1 MKKENKNIK
10 MAIRSAAFQ
19 PETVNTDTRTVDVVW
34 TTGAQ
39 VQRSTW
45 FDGDYVE
52 ELAVDKK
59 SVRMDRLN
67 GGAPFLNAHNA
78 YDTEAVLGVV
88 ERAWI
93 DGKEGR
99 ATIRFSKRADVEP
112 IFQDVKD
119 GILRNI
125 SVGYRTYK
133 AEKGNFAENGLPIV
147 RAIDWEPY
155 EISLV
160 PVGADAKAGF
170 RSIEENNSCEIV
182 DLGDDLNNNGKQEE
196 GKRTMQPKD
205 ITETAAKI
213 AVEPAKEPVQE
224 QKVDETAVRAEATNS
239 ERKRAA
245 EITDVCTKAN
255 IDVVVMKRYLES
267 GVAIEQVRKEIIDN
281 MKTTD
286 QINGSLRV
294 EAGAQDEKLTRKE
307 GMEEALLSRA
317 QPGTFKPTEKGRG
330 FVGMSLLRMAEDAIG
345 SSARGMTR
353 SQLAKRALSTS
364 DFVDVLA
371 NVSYKTLRN
380 GYAIQPRTFM
390 PFITQGTLTDY
401 KPAKRIAFGE
411 MSSLD
416 KVSEGEEYEQGTIGE
431 SSESIQLGKYGKIIK
446 ITEEIIVNDDL
457 NAFSRVAQLA
467 GAASARLESKL
478 IYTDTLLANPNM
490 SDSVALFHATH
501 GNLPTAAA
509 ITVAS
514 LGAAKAA
521 MRKQKGVDGL
531 DFLDLEPAFLICGPD
546 KETEARQV
554 LFGQV
559 LANTTGNANIF
570 ANSMQL
576 IVDSRI
582 TGNKWYLSASPNVI
596 DTIELAMLEGMNGPE
611 LSQESEFNGDFIK
624 FKVKHVV
631 GVKAIDYRGLTYNAG
646 A

>member
-1 MKKENKNIK
+1 MKTETKQIQ
-10 MAIRSAAFQ
+10 MVTRAAQFA
-19 PETVNTDTRTVDVVW
+19 PETLDADSRTVELVW

-39 VQRSTW
+39 VRRYSW
-45 FDGDYVE
+45 MEGDFIE

-67 GGAPFLNAHNA
+67 NGAPFLDVHNQ
-78 YDTEAVLGVV
+78 YETRAVLGVV
-88 ERAWI
+88 EKAWI
-93 DGKEGR
+93 ANGEGR
-99 ATIRFSKRADVEP
+99 ATVRFSKRADVDP
-112 IFQDVKD
+112 IFQDIKD

-125 SVGYRTYK
+125 SVGYKTHK
-133 AEKGNFAENGLPIV
+133 VEKGNFKDGLPIV
-147 RAIDWEPY
+147 RAIDWEPF

-160 PVGADAKAGF
+160 PVGADGKAGF
-170 RSIEENNSCEIV
+170 RSSEENNSCEIV
-182 DLGDDLNNNGKQEE
+182 DLSNDLINKGNQEE
-196 GKRTMQPKD
+196 GKRNMPPE
-205 ITETAAKI
+205 IVTETAPKET
-213 AVEPAKEPVQE
+213 VEPAKTQV
-224 QKVDETAVRAEATNS
+224 VDETSVRSDATAT
-239 ERKRAA
+239 ERKRTA
-245 EITDVCTKAN
+245 EIMEVCSKAK
-255 IDVVVMKRYLES
+255 IDEVTTKRYLET

-286 QINGSLRV
+286 QINGNLRV
-294 EAGAQDEKLTRKE
+294 EAGKQDETLTRKE
-307 GMEEALLSRA
+307 GMEEALLSRSN
-317 QPGTFKPTEKGRG
+317 PGTFKPTEKSRN
-330 FVGMSLLRMAEDAIG
+330 FVGMSLLRMAEEIVG

-353 SQLAKRALSTS
+353 SHLAKRALSTS
-364 DFVDVLA
+364 DFVEVLA
-371 NVSYKTLRN
+371 NVSNKTLRN
-380 GYAIQPRTFM
+380 GYTLQPKTFM

-411 MSSLD
+411 MSSLES
-416 KVSEGEEYEQGTIGE
+416 VAEGEEYEQGTIGE
-431 SSESIQLGKYGKIIK
+431 SAESIQLGKYGKIIK

-478 IYTDTLLANPNM
+478 IYTDTLIANPNM
-490 SDSVALFHATH
+490 SDAVALFHGTH

-514 LGAAKAA
+514 LGLAKAA

-531 DFLDLEPAFLICGPD
+531 DYLDLEPAFLICGPD

-554 LFGQV
+554 LFGQM
-559 LANTTGNANIF
+559 LANTTANANIF

-582 TGNKWYLSASPNVI
+582 TGNKWYLSASPNTI

-631 GVKAIDYRGLTYNAG
+631 GVKAIDYRGLIYNSG

>member
-1 MKKENKNIK
+1 MKNENKTIK
-10 MAIRSAAFQ
+10 MAVRSASFQ
-19 PETVNTDTRTVDVVW
+19 PETVNTDQRTVELVW

-39 VQRSTW
+39 VRRSTW
-45 FDGDYVE
+45 FDGDYIE

-59 SVRMDRLN
+59 SIRMERLN
-67 GGAPFLNAHNA
+67 NGAPLLNAHSR
-78 YDTEAVLGVV
+78 YQTTDVIGVV
-88 ERAWI
+88 EKAWI
-93 DGKEGR
+93 ENGEGR
-99 ATIRFSKRADVEP
+99 ATVRFSSREDVAP

-119 GILRNI
+119 GILRNV
-125 SVGYRTYK
+125 SVGYNTYK
-133 AEKGNFAENGLPIV
+133 VEKGNFKDGLPIV
-147 RAIDWEPY
+147 RALDWEPF
-155 EISLV
+155 EISIV
-160 PVGADAKAGF
+160 PVGADGKAGF
-170 RSIEENNSCEIV
+170 RSIQENNSCEIV
-182 DLGDDLNNNGKQEE
+182 DLSDDLNNNGKQEE
-196 GKRTMQPKD
+196 GNRTMQPKD
-205 ITETAAKI
+205 ITENAAKDV
-213 AVEPAKEPVQE
+213 AEPAKEPVQE
-224 QKVDETAVRAEATNS
+224 QKVDETAVRAEATTS

-255 IDVVVMKRYLES
+255 VDVAVMKRYLES

-286 QINGSLRV
+286 QINGNLRV

-380 GYAIQPRTFM
+380 GYTIQPRTFM

-490 SDSVALFHATH
+490 SDSVALFHASH

-631 GVKAIDYRGLTYNAG
+631 GVKAIDYRGLIYNAG